1 MLVVYSFF
9 SAIPLDV
16 IYFLIV
22 VVVLDVVEW
31 CCCARR
37 HHHAI
42 LVDIVTGLDGAYRR
56 TAENDEGQDRLKK
69 NNKKSKCLPNARRRR
84 KKSGNPIRRT
94 SGSGKLHKASKR
106 SFLVPSLEI
115 RAFRFKG
122 TNFSSF
128 VSAAFRLYFPVLYP
142 LHLFVSRWKRT
153 EIVRVVG
160 ERERERTLAEIERDP
175 GSVTR
180 LLTSRPL

>member
-1 MLVVYSFF
+1 MLVVYSF

-84 KKSGNPIRRT
+84 KK
-94 SGSGKLHKASKR
+94 KR
-106 SFLVPSLEI
+106 KSHQTDIWFRKIAWGQQKEFSRPLSFSLEI

-160 ERERERTLAEIERDP
+160 GEREREP
-175 GSVTR
+175 
-180 LLTSRPL
+180 